1 MATFVRFQDRRDAG
15 RQLAR
20 LLRPYRAERPL
31 VLGLPR
37 GGVVVAAEI
46 ARALQVPLD
55 VIVARKIGAPQQP
68 ELAIGAVA
76 PDGVV
81 FFYPYALRMLGIS
94 KEQAHRLVE
103 QAQQELARRIRCYR
117 GDQPMPDVHGRTV
130 IVVDDGLATGATAL
144 AAVRALRRQQPRR
157 IVLAAGVCAPETAEA
172 LEPEVDDLV
181 CVAMPEDFVA
191 VGQWYEDFRPISD
204 EEVIALLEEA
214 RHRHP
219 PDIPPA
225 SDPAESSS

>member
-1 MATFVRFQDRRDAG
+1 MAAFVRFQDRRDAG

-20 LLRPYRAERPL
+20 LLRPYRVERPL
-31 VLGLPR
+31 ILGLPR
-37 GGVVVAAEI
+37 GGVVVAYEI
-46 ARALQVPLD
+46 ARTLQAPLD
-55 VIVARKIGAPQQP
+55 VMVARKIGAPQQP

-76 PDGVV
+76 PGGVV
-81 FFYPYALRMLGIS
+81 FFYPYALRALGITP
-94 KEQAHRLVE
+94 EMARRLAE
-103 QAQQELARRIRCYR
+103 RAQQELARRIRRYR

-144 AAVRALRRQQPRR
+144 AAIRALRRQQPRR

-181 CVAMPEDFVA
+181 CVATPEDFVA
-191 VGQWYEDFRPISD
+191 VGQWYDDFRPVSD

-214 RHRHP
+214 RRWNAP
-219 PDIPPA
+219 EASAA
-225 SDPAESSS
+225 SDNPEDTA

>member
-1 MATFVRFQDRRDAG
+1 MTAFVCFRDRRDAG

-20 LLRPYRAERPL
+20 LLMPYRAAHPL

-37 GGVVVAAEI
+37 GGVVVAYEI
-46 ARALQVPLD
+46 ARTLQAPLD

-76 PDGVV
+76 PGGVV
-81 FFYPYALRMLGIS
+81 FFYPYTLRALGIS
-94 KEQAHRLVE
+94 PELARQLAERE
-103 QAQQELARRIRCYR
+103 QQELERRIRRYR
-117 GDQPMPDVHGRTV
+117 GDQSMPDVHGRTV

-144 AAVRALRRQQPRR
+144 AAVRALRRQHPRR
-157 IVLAAGVCAPETAEA
+157 IVLAAGVCAPETAET

-191 VGQWYEDFRPISD
+191 VGQWYDDFRPVTD
-204 EEVIALLEEA
+204 EEVIALLEDA
-214 RHRHP
+214 RRWS
-219 PDIPPA
+219 A
-225 SDPAESSS
+225 SDAEPSSDAPDATS